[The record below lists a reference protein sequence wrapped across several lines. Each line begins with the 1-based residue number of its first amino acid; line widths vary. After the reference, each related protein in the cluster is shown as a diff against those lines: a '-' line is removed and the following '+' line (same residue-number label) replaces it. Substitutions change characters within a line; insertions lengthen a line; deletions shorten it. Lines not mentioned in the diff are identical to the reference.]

1 MYSIMLKG
9 LRPAAHRHHFRVQ
22 RAQLAAGPETA
33 VLRSNRARLLLNQ
46 NPDRGSRVAN
56 RGARG
61 ESLITRHSSLA
72 PLPVSYFIL
81 MINPLVPSCSRA
93 PCETERRCKIT
104 PSEFRSTM
112 PPMPPARVSPA
123 SAAT

>member
-22 RAQLAAGPETA
+22 RAQLAAWRESA
-33 VLRSNRARLLLNQ
+33 VLRSIRARLLLNQ
-46 NPDRGSRVAN
+46 NPDRGYPDRGSRAES

-72 PLPVSYFIL
+72 P
-81 MINPLVPSCSRA
+81 
-93 PCETERRCKIT
+93 
-104 PSEFRSTM
+104 STGFLL
-112 PPMPPARVSPA
+112 RLDDQ
-123 SAAT
+123 SAGA